1 MGESRRTPPKPH
13 LSGSGMERSTHRAA
27 EACEGLTGDLG
38 EPGDKVALITTSLT
52 AAALNSQHPQPLPCP
67 PFSDAHPAPCP
78 PPPPRAG
85 QHLSSLPKAPES
97 RILLLLP
104 APPPDSEV
112 FPTCA
117 PLKSPQRFSG
127 KSPSSTQCKGQR
139 PVGTLLPLSLALP
152 ARSVPFSPLPGSFL
166 PSFFILMFIY
176 F

>member
-52 AAALNSQHPQPLPCP
+52 AATLNSQHPQPLPCP

-112 FPTCA
+112 LAFPLVPPSNHPSA
-117 PLKSPQRFSG
+117 FLENHPPLHSARDRGLWGLSCHFPWPFQQEAC
-127 KSPSSTQCKGQR
+127 PS
-139 PVGTLLPLSLALP
+139 PLSQAP
-152 ARSVPFSPLPGSFL
+152 SFL
-166 PSFFILMFIY
+166 PFLF
-176 F
+176 